1 MRHKR
6 AMFCISVLGTAG
18 LACIQAAASEAT
30 AAPPAE
36 QAGANLEEVLVT
48 AQRRS
53 EVLRDVPISI
63 VALSADML
71 TKAGVTSTIDLPRL
85 AAGVEMPMYGGYLR
99 PSIRGI
105 VTGLSNLGDSSNVAL
120 YVDGVYQPS
129 ASGQL
134 ADLPDVQS
142 VQIVKGPQGSLYGQN
157 AVGGAVIIDTIT
169 PSFSPSGLL
178 SASYGNYEDRVVRGY
193 ATGPLSSTL
202 AAAFSA
208 SYQDRDGYNRDL
220 LRGGHDDGLRS
231 RQVRGKI
238 LWAPAED
245 MSLTLSG
252 YYSNRKDTSVYTGA
266 PLKGNSV
273 GNAIA
278 SFYPGTTITSE
289 PHTFATNVEP
299 DTRIKSYGASVLGKF
314 GLGAIGTLNT
324 VTAYQNV
331 AVLDITDVDQSPI
344 NVGDVYLPI
353 GMHAFIQEVNFVS
366 EKFGA
371 LAVSSG
377 LFFMDRQETYDGQT
391 FNAYIGNALPFPARP
406 APDLVFGSYS
416 RNEKRSYAGYLD
428 LSYDLTDTLTL
439 TAAGRYSYEKQR
451 VFNSAFP
458 DASRYPDPRGAFHFS
473 KFTPRVVLRWKPD
486 ENNMF
491 YASYSQGFKSGLV
504 DNTGVAAC
512 GGGPADTSCLSP
524 PVKPETIDAYEV
536 GYKTRLFDRLTFG
549 LAAFH
554 YKYEDIQVYIYI
566 PPTGVPQNAAAG
578 RINGVELES
587 SFRAATD
594 LTFNL
599 GVSYLDTEYTDFPAA
614 AVYEPTSAAG
624 CAASFLPFP
633 CGNTQLSQSAT
644 GNRLVHAPKLTANAS
659 IDYNRQLSAGRLG
672 LNVSGNYDAG
682 IFHDANNRIEQ
693 RPYALLSSEVSFAP
707 ASLPDLRLV
716 LWGRNLTDRDY
727 LQSVL
732 ESPLGDVVSWAAPRT
747 YGVRGEFSF

>member
-1 MRHKR
+1 MVPHKR
-6 AMFCISVLGTAG
+6 SIIGLAVLGAAG
-18 LACIQAAASEAT
+18 LVCNQAAA
-30 AAPPAE
+30 APQAE
-36 QAGANLEEVLVT
+36 QAGAKLEEVVVT

-53 EVLRDVPISI
+53 EAIRDVPISI

-71 TKAGVTSTIDLPRL
+71 TKAGVTGTIDLPRV

-134 ADLPDVQS
+134 ADLPDVES
-142 VQIVKGPQGSLYGQN
+142 VQIVKGPQGTLYGQN
-157 AVGGAVIIDTIT
+157 AAGGAVIVDTIA
-169 PSFSPSGLL
+169 PSFSPEGRL

-193 ATGPLSSTL
+193 ATGPLGSTVAGAL
-202 AAAFSA
+202 SA

-231 RQVRGKI
+231 HQVRGKL
-238 LWAPAED
+238 LWAPDED
-245 MSLTLSG
+245 LSLTLSG
-252 YYSNRKDTSVYTGA
+252 YYANRKDTSVYTGA
-266 PLKGNSV
+266 PLRGNSV

-278 SFYPGTTITSE
+278 SFYPGTIIASQ
-289 PHTFATNVEP
+289 PHTFATNVQP
-299 DTRIKSYGASVLGKF
+299 DTRIESHGVSLLGKF
-314 GLGAIGTLNT
+314 GLGDIGTLNT
-324 VTAYQNV
+324 VTAYQDV
-331 AVLDITDVDQSPI
+331 SVLNITDVDQSAI
-344 NVGDVYLPI
+344 NVGEVYLPI

-366 EKFGA
+366 DKFGA
-371 LAVSSG
+371 LAVASG

-391 FNAYIGNALPFPARP
+391 FSAYIGNALPFPARP
-406 APDLVFGSYS
+406 APDIVFGSYS
-416 RNEKRSYAGYLD
+416 KNEKRSYAAYLD
-428 LSYDLTDTLTL
+428 VSYDLSDTLTL
-439 TAAGRYSYEKQR
+439 TGAGRYSYEEQK

-458 DASRYPDPRGAFHFS
+458 DASRYPDPRGSFHFS
-473 KFTPRVVLRWKPD
+473 KFTPRAVLRWKPD
-486 ENNMF
+486 EDNMF
-491 YASYSQGFKSGLV
+491 YASYSRGFKSGLV

-512 GGGPADTSCLSP
+512 GGGPADISCLSP
-524 PVKPETIDAYEV
+524 PVKPETIDAYEI
-536 GYKTRLFDRLTFG
+536 GYKARVSDTLTFG

-578 RINGVELES
+578 RIDGVELEG

-614 AVYEPTSAAG
+614 AVYEPTSAVG

-633 CGNTQLSQSAT
+633 CGNTQLSQSAA
-644 GNRLVHAPKLTANAS
+644 GNRLVHAPQWTANAS
-659 IDYNRQLSAGRLG
+659 IDYGRQLSAGRLG

-693 RPYALLSSEVSFAP
+693 RPYTLLSGEVSFAP
-707 ASLPDLRLV
+707 AALPDLRLV
-716 LWGRNLTDRDY
+716 LWGRNLTDRNY

-732 ESPLGDVVSWAAPRT
+732 ESPLGDAVSWAAPRT